1 MESLK
6 KISCNNIHDVLE
18 WDLYEDIIWFSR
30 FCYGFSWVCRAAGKL
45 MIICSR
51 RYGSPMFTTVIP
63 FQEAT
68 YFSPHSFSILLLIY
82 LDVVRIAC
90 FFLREDTSAA
100 GTSCTWRARARREAW
115 WSRSFLVQSEYRRR
129 FIHSWSVANAYPR
142 IEVLRS
148 GSVTQLQF
156 MHINS

>member
-1 MESLK
+1 MKTLFAFRVFVMVSLG
-6 KISCNNIHDVLE
+6 CVAP
-18 WDLYEDIIWFSR
+18 R
-30 FCYGFSWVCRAAGKL
+30 RAGWNWWSSALGD
-45 MIICSR
+45 
-51 RYGSPMFTTVIP
+51 TVP
-63 FQEAT
+63 RCLRQSFPSKRQP
-68 YFSPHSFSILLLIY
+68 FSPHSFSILLLIY